1 MIKAIVIIAVINFIN
16 DSKSSQFSLNTMTS
30 TQKLTPIEIKP
41 IGIIHTPYNEPKDI
55 PIQGIFKSE
64 VEGWIELDGQY
75 SAGLKDLDGFS
86 HAILIY
92 HFHLSTK
99 EHLEGKPFLEDET
112 HGIFAIRS
120 PHRPNHLGLSI
131 VKIKRIEDNHVY
143 FTEVDML
150 DGTPLLDIKP
160 YSQHFDCRNNVVSG
174 WLEKHFQDGTIPERT
189 ILK

>member
-1 MIKAIVIIAVINFIN
+1 MINAIVIINIFNFLGRPESIL
-16 DSKSSQFSLNTMTS
+16 FSLKNMINS
-30 TQKLTPIEIKP
+30 QKFTPIKLKP
-41 IGIIHTPYNEPKDI
+41 IGIIHTPYHEPKDI

-160 YSQHFDCRNNVVSG
+160 YSKHFDCRNNVVSG